1 MIHDTKTACVSGHYG
16 IPEIV
21 ISDEKSSI
29 WFLAI
34 TIHDEVIFILIK
46 YVMEIHGFFEC
57 YLI

>member
-1 MIHDTKTACVSGHYG
+1 MIEKQLASQVIMDG

-34 TIHDEVIFILIK
+34 TIHDEVIFIFIK